1 MARLDPTL
9 AALTELAAR
18 IREKV
23 RPGDTLNI
31 PETHYLNGTEPLRL
45 LVTDGPVA
53 GMSPFELLGPI
64 GFLACLVISAL
75 AYATVGFQMRKEN
88 AREEAVLERARRIHG
103 PALLRIPAGS
113 SQHR

>member
-23 RPGDTLNI
+23 RPGDILNV

-45 LVTDGPVA
+45 LVTRVGGVVQVGSLLMVEIVGYPVDSIGPTWQERWVSVRVVA
-53 GMSPFELLGPI
+53 LDLPG
-64 GFLACLVISAL
+64 
-75 AYATVGFQMRKEN
+75 
-88 AREEAVLERARRIHG
+88 AVTR
-103 PALLRIPAGS
+103 PAPPS
-113 SQHR
+113 